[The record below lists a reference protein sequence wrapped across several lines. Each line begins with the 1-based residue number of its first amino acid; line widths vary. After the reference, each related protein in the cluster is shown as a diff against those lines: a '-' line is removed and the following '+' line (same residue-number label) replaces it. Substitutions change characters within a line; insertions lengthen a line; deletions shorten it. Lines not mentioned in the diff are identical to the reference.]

1 MAVNYEDPR
10 FDQVED
16 DKNQAMTELEQV
28 YSGMIGES
36 NQFYQDQIDAT
47 KEWADKQSQLQQE
60 QTDFTIQ
67 QIEQQKQQTQKD
79 YIKEQS
85 GAYVDWQKQSNQ
97 YGAAA
102 EQQAQMGMT
111 NTGFSESSQ
120 VSMYTAYQNRVA
132 TAREVVAQAFLNYD
146 NGIKEAQLQNSS
158 VLAEIQF
165 QALDK
170 QLKLALEGFQYENN
184 LILELTNKKVEMDNE
199 YYNRYL
205 AVLDQI
211 NTENA
216 MAEEQ
221 RQFDATYELQQK
233 EFAEQIRQY
242 NQNYQLQLKQF
253 NEEVRQYNQSYN
265 EQVRQFNEEIA
276 RLKKKDAQEY
286 ALQIKQLELQKK
298 QLAEQKRQHDQEM
311 AYKQAQLAEQKRQYE
326 QEIALKKQ
334 QLAFEQAQAAKSSS
348 GGTAKI
354 TTTKK
359 SSGGSGSVN
368 VSSAVS
374 GLVAGGAYN
383 PNNYQ
388 SAYKT
393 ISAMITAGYSKD
405 QVLSEIAIAQKKG
418 ALTAAEAAKLRAVF
432 NPKGQ
437 QYT

>member
-1 MAVNYEDPR
+1 MAVNYDDER
-10 FDQVED
+10 FAKVEA

-36 NQFYQDQIDAT
+36 GKFYQDQIDAT
-47 KEWADKQSQLQQE
+47 KEWGDKQSQLQQE

-67 QIEQQKQQTQKD
+67 QIEQQKQQAQKD

-85 GAYVDWQKQSNQ
+85 GAYVDWQKQSDQ
-97 YGAAA
+97 YGANA
-102 EQQAQMGMT
+102 EQMASSGMT

-120 VSMYTAYQNRVA
+120 VSMYNTYQNRVM
-132 TAREVVAQAFLNYD
+132 TAREVINQAILNYN
-146 NGIKEAQLQNSS
+146 NGIKEAQLQNNA

-165 QALDK
+165 QTLQQ
-170 QLKLALEGFQYENN
+170 QLQLALEGFQYENN
-184 LILELTNKKVEMDNE
+184 LVLELTNKKVEMDNE

-216 MAEEQ
+216 LAEEQ

-233 EFAEQIRQY
+233 EFEEQIRQFNQSY
-242 NQNYQLQLKQF
+242 NLQLKQF

-286 ALQIKQLELQKK
+286 ALQIKQLELQKQ
-298 QLAEQKRQHDQEM
+298 QLAEQKRQHDAEM
-311 AYKQAQLAEQKRQYE
+311 AYKQKQLAEQKRQFNE
-326 QEIALKKQ
+326 
-334 QLAFEQAQAAKSSS
+334 QLAYQKAQAAKSSGS
-348 GGTAKI
+348 GKVSSKSSSSSGSK
-354 TTTKK
+354 KK
-359 SSGGSGSVN
+359 SSAT
-368 VSSAVS
+368 SAGV
-374 GLVAGGAYN
+374 VAGGVTAKKSN
-383 PNNYQ
+383 SNYQ
-388 SAYKT
+388 SAYAY
-393 ISAMITAGYSKD
+393 ISAMISAGRSKN
-405 QVLSEIAIAQKKG
+405 QVLSEIAIAQKNG
-418 ALTAAEAAKLRAVF
+418 ALTAAEAAKLRAIF